1 MEISTFGTSQP
12 ANIKVNVV
20 LETKEDGSAI
30 ASILEFPQYHVEAAT
45 REQALLMLEQLV
57 LEGMNKVEIIPMEI
71 KLPQAKQSQKPW
83 MKFAGVFKDDPD
95 FDAVQQYIQEY
106 RQEVDTAE
114 NTVDKGT
121 QREAS

>member
-1 MEISTFGTSQP
+1 MESNPLGTSQP
-12 ANIKVNVV
+12 TNIKVNIV

-30 ASILEFPQYHVEAAT
+30 ASILELPQYRVEAAN
-45 REQALLMLEQLV
+45 REQALSMLEQLV
-57 LEGMNKVEIIPMEI
+57 VQRINKVEIIPLEI
-71 KLPQAKQSQKPW
+71 KLPQVEPYQRPW

-106 RQEVDTAE
+106 RQELDA
-114 NTVDKGT
+114 DDSDT